1 MKYKKL
7 GHTDIEVSK
16 VCLGT
21 MTFGDQ
27 NTESEAHEQLDY
39 ALSQGINF
47 IDTAEMYP
55 VPPKAETVTRTETI
69 VGTWLKSQARDK
81 IVLGSKVAGRN
92 RYTPWIRDGSD
103 SLTSANMRS
112 AIECSLKRLQTDYL
126 DVYQIHWPERNVPLF
141 GQYQFDPALE
151 YDDEG
156 YEKEWVTIQAQLE
169 TLAALVKE
177 GKVRAI
183 GVSNE
188 TPWGVMEFL
197 RIAKEYNLPRIAT
210 LQNCYNLMNRG
221 MEFGLVEILYRENIS
236 LLAYSPLAF
245 GHLSAKYIDD
255 PQAKGR
261 VTQFLGYAQRYKK
274 PNVIPAVKAYAKIA
288 RANNLTPT
296 QLALSYVYHRWFV
309 GSTIIG
315 ATSMG
320 QLQENVGAYQVSLSD
335 EVVAEMEQVHL
346 SMMNPAP

>member
-1 MKYKKL
+1 MKYTKL